1 MDDKEKA
8 VIEAEAR
15 RDVAERGRH
24 GPKVGRYLH
33 AVEHHAVKENEQDVV
48 PVVAE
53 DLPQPAEGRQP

>member
-24 GPKVGRYLH
+24 GPKVGRYLQ
-33 AVEHHAVKENEQDVV
+33 AVEHHAVKENEEDVV
-48 PVVAE
+48 PAAA
-53 DLPQPAEGRQP
+53 DDWRQPADGRQS

>member
-1 MDDKEKA
+1 MDEREKA

-33 AVEHHAVKENEQDVV
+33 AVEQHAVKENDQDVV
-48 PVVAE
+48 PAAE
-53 DLPQPAEGRQP
+53 EGHRPSCG